1 MECTSCGYDTLI
13 LSPSNIRLCD
23 FLFPPQVMVSG
34 FLRFKTNNGA
44 SLQLTGGRFG
54 VNIWNPNRSKQQI
67 GEKLSHLESCQHN
80 LWAKTNW
87 KPSLSEPSQHHR
99 SWWTWGTLAVQQRC
113 WEGTTSIYEHALWR
127 QGRLGVGK
135 QLVRASEVL
144 MRKWFSW
151 KIDENW
157 HVQTKNLEEC
167 SVQFEQFSD
176 MQRSWEPDM
185 KKSRGT
191 WRVSAITKQWLASWH
206 IVSCRIWYPLES
218 RVPRVPWFVRSPSR
232 HHRCRSPLDQLP
244 RNDHPCDAGNL
255 WFVII

>member
-1 MECTSCGYDTLI
+1 M
-13 LSPSNIRLCD
+13 
-23 FLFPPQVMVSG
+23 
-34 FLRFKTNNGA
+34 
-44 SLQLTGGRFG
+44 
-54 VNIWNPNRSKQQI
+54 
-67 GEKLSHLESCQHN
+67 
-80 LWAKTNW
+80 
-87 KPSLSEPSQHHR
+87 
-99 SWWTWGTLAVQQRC
+99 QQRC

-144 MRKWFSW
+144 MRKLFSW
-151 KIDENW
+151 KIDIFKPRTWKSVPFNLSNS
-157 HVQTKNLEEC
+157 QTC
-167 SVQFEQFSD
+167 I
-176 MQRSWEPDM
+176 QRSWEPDM

-218 RVPRVPWFVRSPSR
+218 RVPRVIPGPMIRKRSPSR

-255 WFVII
+255 